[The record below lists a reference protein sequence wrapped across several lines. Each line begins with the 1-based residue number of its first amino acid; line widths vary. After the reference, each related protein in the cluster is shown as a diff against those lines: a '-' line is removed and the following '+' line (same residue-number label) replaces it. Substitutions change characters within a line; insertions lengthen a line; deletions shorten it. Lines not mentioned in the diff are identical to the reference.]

1 MDKKDSVKNKIQDT
15 IIPIGD
21 KYCLNLF
28 DTTEVKVS
36 KSSID
41 DGRIL
46 YFTKINAFEEKQ
58 NSVFNTNRNK
68 VSEDTDYVAFEMMP
82 LLKKHLLKNP
92 ELQKKFM
99 SYVALYFLN
108 EKKENRDEKYH
119 FIGLM
124 SPADDEH
131 YINSIRKKDK
141 EYFKENL
148 ERIVKAHSNEVE
160 K

>member
-1 MDKKDSVKNKIQDT
+1 MEKKENVKKQIQDT

-21 KYCLNLF
+21 KYCLSLF

-36 KSSID
+36 KSTIN

-46 YFTKINAFEEKQ
+46 YFTKINAFVQKE
-58 NSVFNTNRNK
+58 NSVFNTNKNK
-68 VSEDTDYVAFEMMP
+68 VSENTDFVAFELMP
-82 LLKKHLLKNP
+82 LLKKRLLEKP
-92 ELQKKFM
+92 ELQRNFM
-99 SYVALYFLN
+99 SYIALYFLG
-108 EKKENRDEKYH
+108 EKRENRNDKYH

-131 YINSIRKKDK
+131 YINSVRKKDIK
-141 EYFKENL
+141 YFKENL
-148 ERIVKAHSNEVE
+148 ERIVNAHSNETE